1 MEADI
6 FISGDFSEPGSPL
19 LAGTREDSL
28 RPTVACVAASS
39 NPRLAALKQLGGSYQ
54 RAVVINHS
62 FDGDRGWIVSRKSYR
77 RIARP
82 DATSD
87 ESSGAEQP

>member
-1 MEADI
+1 MVAKI

-19 LAGTREDSL
+19 LAGSREDSL
-28 RPTVACVAASS
+28 RPTVACVADST
-39 NPRLAALKQLGGSYQ
+39 NPRLSALKQLGGSCQ

-62 FDGDRGWIVSRKSYR
+62 FDGDRGWVVSRKSYR

-82 DATSD
+82 GAAGD
-87 ESSGAEQP
+87 EPSGPEQP